1 MEFLDSVCFVC
12 DECTVPMPVSG
23 GWAVFEAKT
32 GAAFA
37 PIAVA
42 GGVSILGWRQ
52 KEMERGGEKRVKVH
66 PFRNTDIPC
75 LPSFHCK
82 KVGNRRQSGKM
93 SVMYSHRWWQTG
105 IGGMWDLVLFTRIKL
120 E

>member
-1 MEFLDSVCFVC
+1 MEFWDSVCFVC

-82 KVGNRRQSGKM
+82 KVGSRRQSGKNVCHVFTSLVADRNWRNVGFS
-93 SVMYSHRWWQTG
+93 SVYSNKT
-105 IGGMWDLVLFTRIKL
+105 
-120 E
+120 